1 LIRGLANNIPDVK
14 IATWKI
20 NGVRGRLPL
29 LLKWL
34 AKTKPDGVAL
44 LALKADPVLIRK
56 ALPGDPDD
64 KASRHI
70 EAAVDGVLFAC
81 LYIPNGNP
89 QPGPR
94 SVCKLDWFDRLI
106 VHARTLKKSAA
117 PVVLL

>member
-1 LIRGLANNIPDVK
+1 MAREDEA
-14 IATWKI
+14 
-20 NGVRGRLPL
+20 
-29 LLKWL
+29 
-34 AKTKPDGVAL
+34 DGVAL
-44 LALKADPVLIRK
+44 LAPKADPVLIRK

-81 LYIPNGNP
+81 LYMPHGNP

-106 VHARTLKKSAA
+106 VHARMLKKSAA